1 MYSAYGL
8 QKNDSMSRYELK
20 ENKDG
25 QTSFL
30 ECDDCGN
37 LYVKQEMA
45 ACDRCGVS
53 LRGKT
58 AYIHAEKQY
67 CANCEM
73 KRRFAIRR
81 NNKKNQTK
89 AEKK

>member
-1 MYSAYGL
+1 
-8 QKNDSMSRYELK
+8 
-20 ENKDG
+20 
-25 QTSFL
+25 
-30 ECDDCGN
+30 
-37 LYVKQEMA
+37 MA
-45 ACDRCGVS
+45 ACDKCGVS

-73 KRRFAIRR
+73 KRRFEIRR

-89 AEKK
+89 AVKK

>member
-8 QKNDSMSRYELK
+8 QKNDSMSRYELQDK
-20 ENKDG
+20 TNG
-25 QTSFL
+25 QISFL
-30 ECDDCGN
+30 EVDDCGN

-45 ACDRCGVS
+45 KCDKCGIS

-67 CANCEM
+67 CSNCEM
-73 KRRFAIRR
+73 KRRFDIRR
-81 NNKKNQTK
+81 NNKRNQTK
-89 AEKK
+89 AVKK